1 MNGYIYILS
10 NPSMPGILK
19 IGKTERCPEERI
31 SELSSVTGI
40 PTEFVL
46 EYKVHVPDC
55 DIAEKKVHEFL
66 RTFRVSNNREFF
78 KIGVDEVKN
87 IIRENIAG
95 LIGDELLKYDNGLIV
110 KVIDYIFL
118 KNKTI
123 RTQFR

>member
-31 SELSSVTGI
+31 SELSSVTAI

-46 EYKVHVPDC
+46 EYKIHVSNC
-55 DIAEKKVHEFL
+55 DIAEKTVHESL

-78 KIGVDEVKN
+78 KIGVNEAKDVMRKN
-87 IIRENIAG
+87 MVG
-95 LIGDELLKYDNGLIV
+95 LIGDELLKYDNVLIV

-123 RTQFR
+123 RNFF